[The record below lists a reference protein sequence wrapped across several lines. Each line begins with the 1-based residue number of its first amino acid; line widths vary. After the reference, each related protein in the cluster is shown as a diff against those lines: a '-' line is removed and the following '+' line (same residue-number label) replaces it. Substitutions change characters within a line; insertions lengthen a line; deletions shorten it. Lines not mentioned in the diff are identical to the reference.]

1 MNDDGCILFHGK
13 INSSYF
19 QVALLDNENKE
30 AYPQWK
36 TGDETIV
43 FGSHGVVV
51 VTANDQLIDVTVKT
65 NKNDLEYALCVSGEI
80 MVGNKGILVG
90 NITSA
95 NTTIIKTQPGKYS
108 VTVYTD
114 KYGPETRQVV
124 FCVNR
129 LGN

>member
-1 MNDDGCILFHGK
+1 MNDENSILFHGK

-19 QVALLDNENKE
+19 QTALLDNDNKE

-43 FGSHGVVV
+43 FGSRGVAV

-65 NKNDLEYALCVSGEI
+65 NKNDYEYALCVSGEI
-80 MVGNKGILVG
+80 MIGNKGILVG

-95 NTTIIKTQPGKYS
+95 DTTIIEVQPGKYS

-114 KYGPETRQVV
+114 KNGPETKQVV